1 MKNNFA
7 ELYGQSEAIKARYQA
22 AKAQNLE
29 AGMEQARNEHQVF
42 EESIQA
48 KGAAFAQVY
57 HLYEDAM
64 EVGNRYIDLSEI
76 HQYRDEAALIASL
89 REYGVEAFTFSSG
102 WSSAVSSAW
111 AFVQNGC
118 ELAGMVE
125 INSRNKAFADDEYEK
140 CPAYLFKV
148 REV

>member
-1 MKNNFA
+1 MKNHFA
-7 ELYGQSEAIKARYQA
+7 ELYEQSEGIKARYQA

-29 AGMEQARNEHQVF
+29 AGMEQARNEHQAF

-125 INSRNKAFADDEYEK
+125 INSRNKAFTGDEYEK